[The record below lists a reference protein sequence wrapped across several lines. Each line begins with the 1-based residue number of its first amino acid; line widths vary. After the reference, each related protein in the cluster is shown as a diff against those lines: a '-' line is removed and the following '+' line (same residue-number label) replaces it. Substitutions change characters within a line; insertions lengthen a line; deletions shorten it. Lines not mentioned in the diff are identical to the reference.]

1 MASGNEAVTVKQLA
15 VALGVKPAEPLPEGY
30 TRLEYIESDGGQYI
44 DTGFKPDDQ
53 TRVRAVFDCVD
64 TNNTV
69 VFGARPKANNSE
81 LFFLLHAQD
90 TNSFRD
96 NWGTDKKA
104 VPTSSVPTSGT
115 VTVDKDK
122 NKTVFN
128 GSYTVEHPS
137 STWSSQYNLYL
148 FAGNN
153 GGELFNPTSIRLR
166 SFEVWD
172 GDEKVRESVPA
183 RRYSGHV
190 GLFDVVNNSFFVSE
204 GDSDFIAGPE
214 VPTPDVSNTEGCV
227 VTIKQFKVAT
237 AKLSGGGSGGG
248 EDWPDPLPSGY
259 TSLEYIE
266 GTGTQYIDT
275 GYFPCELTR
284 VVTAITPM
292 SGNTTNGVFGGRTD
306 NNASTFSLWCVN
318 GVFRT
323 DFDMNSQ
330 HVTTDVRVEAGVRV
344 EVDKDR
350 GTTRLG
356 SKTFTQ
362 TGMGFRSANS
372 MHVFA
377 VNPDPQA
384 PRYFRGRIE
393 TFSIYESGLLEHELV
408 PARRASDGAVG
419 MYDTVGGVFLA
430 NSGTG
435 AFKAG
440 PEGGG
445 EYPPAGLKETVLLDT
460 PSSLHTLYYQRD
472 LSAIRKVV
480 VGYTNMA
487 NVNQQFTFTY
497 EGDPT
502 GTHMSKDGYIY
513 ITFGIVGE
521 QETLVVRDITGASL
535 IRFDRVTIYEQ
546 Q

>member
-1 MASGNEAVTVKQLA
+1 MAQTGNEAVTVEQVA
-15 VALGVKPAEPLPEGY
+15 RALGVEHAEPLPEGY
-30 TRLEYIESDGGQYI
+30 TRLEYIESNGRQYI
-44 DTGFKPDDQ
+44 DTGFKPNQ
-53 TRVRAVFDCVD
+53 NTRARAVFDCVD

-69 VFGARPKANNSE
+69 VFGARPKANGSAM
-81 LFFLLHAQD
+81 FFLLHAQD
-90 TNSFRD
+90 TDSFRD
-96 NWGTDKKA
+96 DWGTDLKT

-115 VTVDKDK
+115 VEVDKDK
-122 NKTVFN
+122 NRTVFN

-153 GGELFNPTSIRLR
+153 GGVVFNPTSIRLR

-172 GDEKVRESVPA
+172 GNKKVRDMVPA
-183 RRYSGHV
+183 RRYSGHI
-190 GLFDVVNNSFFVSE
+190 GMLDVAGNSFFVSE

-214 VPTPDVSNTEGCV
+214 VAAAIVDGAEGAV
-227 VTIKQFKVAT
+227 VTLKQFKVASS
-237 AKLSGGGSGGG
+237 KLGGGG
-248 EDWPDPLPSGY
+248 EQPPASPLPSGY
-259 TSLEYIE
+259 TQLEYIE

-284 VVTAITPM
+284 VVTAITPT

-306 NNASTFSLWCVN
+306 NNVSTFSLWCVN

-323 DFDMNSQ
+323 DFDTNSQ
-330 HVTTDVRVEAGVRV
+330 HVTTDVRVETGVRV

-350 GTTRLG
+350 GTTKLG

-362 TGMGFRSANS
+362 TGTGFRAANS

-377 VNPDPQA
+377 VNPDSSGL
-384 PRYFRGRIE
+384 RYFRGRIE

-419 MYDTVGGVFLA
+419 MYDTVAGVFLA

-435 AFKAG
+435 AFKAE
-440 PEGGG
+440 PDE
-445 EYPPAGLKETVLLDT
+445 LKETVIYEGGG
-460 PSSLHTLYYQRD
+460 SGRLYLQRE
-472 LSAIRKVV
+472 LTAIRKVV
-480 VGYTNMA
+480 VEYRFQTNLSE
-487 NVNQQFTFTY
+487 FYTFTY
-497 EGDPT
+497 EGEPTGFHTSSDGKVRIHFTVVGASPTLIVEDVT
-502 GTHMSKDGYIY
+502 GTH
-513 ITFGIVGE
+513 
-521 QETLVVRDITGASL
+521 LV
-535 IRFDRVTIYEQ
+535 RFERITIYEQ

>member
-1 MASGNEAVTVKQLA
+1 MTDVVTVRQLA
-15 VALGVKPAEPLPEGY
+15 QALGVEHAEPLPAGY
-30 TRLEYIESDGGQYI
+30 TRLEYIESDGRQYI
-44 DTGFKPDDQ
+44 DTELKPDQ
-53 TRVRAVFDCVD
+53 NMRVRAVFDCVD

-69 VFGARPKANNSE
+69 VFGARPTANKSE

-96 NWGTDKKA
+96 DWGTDKKA

-122 NKTVFN
+122 NRTVFN
-128 GSYTVEHPS
+128 GSYTVEHPF

-153 GGELFNPTSIRLR
+153 GGAVFNPTSIRLR

-183 RRYSGHV
+183 RRYSGQV
-190 GLFDVVNNSFFVSE
+190 GLFDVVNNSFWVSE

-214 VPTPDVSNTEGCV
+214 VATTTVDGAEGAV
-227 VTIKQFKVAT
+227 VTLKQFSVASS
-237 AKLSGGGSGGG
+237 KLGGGG
-248 EDWPDPLPSGY
+248 EQPPASPLPSGY
-259 TSLEYIE
+259 TQLEYIE

-284 VVTAITPM
+284 VVTAITPT

-306 NNASTFSLWCVN
+306 NNVSTFSLWCLN

-323 DFDMNSQ
+323 DFDTNSQ
-330 HVTTDVRVEAGVRV
+330 HVTTNVKVEAGVRV

-362 TGMGFRSANS
+362 TGMGFRAANS

-377 VNPDPQA
+377 VNPDSNG
-384 PRYFRGRIE
+384 PRYFRGRVE
-393 TFSIYESGLLEHELV
+393 TFSIYESGLLEHELI

-419 MYDTVGGVFLA
+419 MYDTVGGAFLA

-445 EYPPAGLKETVLLDT
+445 EQPPAGLKETVIYEG
-460 PSSLHTLYYQRD
+460 SEGGRLYFQRE
-472 LSAIRKVV
+472 LTAIRKVV
-480 VGYTNMA
+480 VEYRVQ
-487 NVNQQFTFTY
+487 VNLDYLYNFTY
-497 EGDPT
+497 EGEPT
-502 GTHMSKDGYIY
+502 GSHTSSNGRIQ
-513 ITFGIVGE
+513 ITFGVVGVSPTLIVE
-521 QETLVVRDITGASL
+521 DATGASL
-535 IRFDRVTIYEQ
+535 IRFERIIIYEQ

>member
-1 MASGNEAVTVKQLA
+1 MTDVVTVRQLA
-15 VALGVKPAEPLPEGY
+15 QALGVEHAEPLPAGY
-30 TRLEYIESDGGQYI
+30 TRLEYIESDGRQYI
-44 DTGFKPDDQ
+44 DTELKPDQ
-53 TRVRAVFDCVD
+53 NMRVRAVFDCVD

-69 VFGARPKANNSE
+69 VFGARPTANKSE

-96 NWGTDKKA
+96 DWGTDKKA

-122 NKTVFN
+122 NRTVFN

-153 GGELFNPTSIRLR
+153 GGAVFNPTSIRLR

-183 RRYSGHV
+183 RRYSGQV
-190 GLFDVVNNSFFVSE
+190 GLFDVVNNSFWVSE

-214 VPTPDVSNTEGCV
+214 VATTTVDGAEGAV
-227 VTIKQFKVAT
+227 VTLKQFSVASS
-237 AKLSGGGSGGG
+237 KLGGGG
-248 EDWPDPLPSGY
+248 EQPPASPLPSGY
-259 TSLEYIE
+259 TQLEYIE

-284 VVTAITPM
+284 VVTAITPT

-306 NNASTFSLWCVN
+306 NNVSTFSLWCVN

-323 DFDMNSQ
+323 DFDTNSQ
-330 HVTTDVRVEAGVRV
+330 HVTTNVKVETGVRV

-350 GTTRLG
+350 GTTKLG

-362 TGMGFRSANS
+362 TGTGFRAANS

-377 VNPDPQA
+377 VNPDSSR
-384 PRYFRGRIE
+384 PRYFHGRIE
-393 TFSIYESGLLEHELV
+393 TFSIYESGLLKHELI
-408 PARRASDGAVG
+408 PARRDSDGAVG
-419 MYDTVGGVFLA
+419 MYDTVGGAFLA
-430 NSGTG
+430 NSGSG

-440 PEGGG
+440 PEVG
-445 EYPPAGLKETVLLDT
+445 EQPPAGLKETVIYEG
-460 PSSLHTLYYQRD
+460 SRGGTLYLTRE
-472 LSAIRKVV
+472 LTAIRKVV
-480 VGYTNMA
+480 VEYREQ
-487 NVNQQFTFTY
+487 VNLSYLYTFTY
-497 EGDPT
+497 EGEPT
-502 GTHMSKDGYIY
+502 GSHTSSNGRVQ
-513 ITFGIVGE
+513 ITFGVVGVSTALIVE
-521 QETLVVRDITGASL
+521 DATGTSL
-535 IRFDRVTIYEQ
+535 IRFERVIIYEQ

>member
-1 MASGNEAVTVKQLA
+1 MTDVVMVRQLA
-15 VALGVKPAEPLPEGY
+15 RALGVEHAEPLPAGY
-30 TRLEYIESDGGQYI
+30 TRLEYIESDGRQYI
-44 DTGFKPDDQ
+44 DTELKPDQ
-53 TRVRAVFDCVD
+53 NMRVRAVFDCVD
-64 TNNTV
+64 TKNTI
-69 VFGARPKANNSE
+69 VFGARPTANNSA
-81 LFFLLHAQD
+81 LFFLLHAED
-90 TNSFRD
+90 TDSFRD
-96 NWGTDKKA
+96 DWGSDKQS

-115 VTVDKDK
+115 VTVDKNK

-153 GGELFNPTSIRLR
+153 GGAVFNPTSIRLR

-172 GDEKVRESVPA
+172 GDKKVRESVPV

-190 GLFDVVNNSFFVSE
+190 GLLDVVNDSFWVSE

-214 VPTPDVSNTEGCV
+214 VPTSDTSDMDGCA
-227 VTIKQFKVAT
+227 VTLRQFKVA
-237 AKLSGGGSGGG
+237 AVKLSGGGGSGGG
-248 EDWPDPLPSGY
+248 EDWPDTLPSGY
-259 TSLEYIE
+259 TRLEYIE

-275 GYFPCELTR
+275 AYFPCELTR

-306 NNASTFSLWCVN
+306 NNVSTFSLWCLN

-323 DFDMNSQ
+323 DFDTNTQ
-330 HVTTDVRVEAGVRV
+330 HVTTDVRVETGVRV

-350 GTTRLG
+350 GTTKLG

-362 TGMGFRSANS
+362 TGVGFRAADS
-372 MHVFA
+372 MHLFA
-377 VNPDPQA
+377 VNPDSSG
-384 PRYFRGRIE
+384 PRYFRGCIE

-408 PARRASDGAVG
+408 PVRRASDGAVG
-419 MYDTVGGVFLA
+419 MYDTVVGAFLA

-440 PEGGG
+440 PEVA
-445 EYPPAGLKETVLLDT
+445 YDQPPAGLKETVIYEGGG
-460 PSSLHTLYYQRD
+460 SGRLYFQRQ
-472 LSAIRKVV
+472 LTAIRKVV
-480 VGYTNMA
+480 VEYREQTNLSYLY
-487 NVNQQFTFTY
+487 TFTY
-497 EGDPT
+497 EGEPT
-502 GTHMSKDGYIY
+502 GSHTSSNGRVQIS
-513 ITFGIVGE
+513 FGVVGVSPTLIVE
-521 QETLVVRDITGASL
+521 DATGASL
-535 IRFDRVTIYEQ
+535 IRFERITIYEQ

>member
-1 MASGNEAVTVKQLA
+1 M
-15 VALGVKPAEPLPEGY
+15 P
-30 TRLEYIESDGGQYI
+30 
-44 DTGFKPDDQ
+44 
-53 TRVRAVFDCVD
+53 CVD
-64 TNNTV
+64 TKNTIM
-69 VFGARPKANNSE
+69 FGARPTANNSA
-81 LFFLLHAQD
+81 LFFLLHAED
-90 TNSFRD
+90 TDSFRD
-96 NWGTDKKA
+96 DWGSDKQS
-104 VPTSSVPTSGT
+104 VPKSSVPTSGT

-122 NKTVFN
+122 NRTVFN

-153 GGELFNPTSIRLR
+153 GGAVFNPTSIRLR

-190 GLFDVVNNSFFVSE
+190 GLFDVVNNSFWVSE

-214 VPTPDVSNTEGCV
+214 VVAAPVDGAGGGAA
-227 VTIKQFKVAT
+227 VTLKQFKVA
-237 AKLSGGGSGGG
+237 AVKLSGGGSGGG

-259 TSLEYIE
+259 TRLEYIE

-275 GYFPCELTR
+275 AYFPCELTR
-284 VVTAITPM
+284 VVTAITPT

-306 NNASTFSLWCVN
+306 NNAATFSLWCLN
-318 GVFRT
+318 GVYRT
-323 DFDMNSQ
+323 DFDTNSQ
-330 HVTTDVRVEAGVRV
+330 HVTTDVKVEAGVRV

-350 GTTRLG
+350 GTTKLG
-356 SKTFTQ
+356 AKTFTQ
-362 TGMGFRSANS
+362 TGMGFRAANS
-372 MHVFA
+372 MHLFA
-377 VNPDPQA
+377 VNPDNNG

-419 MYDTVGGVFLA
+419 MYDTVAWAFLA

-440 PEGGG
+440 PEVA
-445 EYPPAGLKETVLLDT
+445 YDQPPAGLKETVIYEG
-460 PSSLHTLYYQRD
+460 SEGGTLYFQRQ
-472 LSAIRKVV
+472 LTAIRKVV
-480 VGYTNMA
+480 VEYRVQTNLSYLY
-487 NVNQQFTFTY
+487 TFTY
-497 EGDPT
+497 EGEPT
-502 GTHMSKDGYIY
+502 GSHTSRDRYVQIS
-513 ITFGIVGE
+513 FSAVGE
-521 QETLVVRDITGASL
+521 SPALIVDDATGARL
-535 IRFDRVTIYEQ
+535 IRFERITIYEQ

>member
-1 MASGNEAVTVKQLA
+1 MASGTEAVTVKQLA
-15 VALGVKPAEPLPEGY
+15 LALGVEHAEPLPEGY
-30 TRLEYIESDGGQYI
+30 TRFEYIESNGGQYI
-44 DTGFKPDDQ
+44 DTELKPDQ
-53 TRVRAVFDCVD
+53 NMRVRAVFDCVD
-64 TNNTV
+64 TKNTI
-69 VFGARPKANNSE
+69 VFGARPTANKSE
-81 LFFLLHAQD
+81 LFFLLHAED

-96 NWGTDKKA
+96 DWGSDKQS

-115 VTVDKDK
+115 VTVDKNK
-122 NKTVFN
+122 NRTVFN

-153 GGELFNPTSIRLR
+153 GGAVFNPTSIRLR

-190 GLFDVVNNSFFVSE
+190 GLLDVVNNSFLVSE

-214 VPTPDVSNTEGCV
+214 VATTTVDGAEGAV
-227 VTIKQFKVAT
+227 VTLRQFKVASS
-237 AKLSGGGSGGG
+237 KLGGGG
-248 EDWPDPLPSGY
+248 EQPPASPLPSGY
-259 TSLEYIE
+259 TQLEYIE

-284 VVTAITPM
+284 VVTAITPT
-292 SGNTTNGVFGGRTD
+292 SGNSTNGVFGGRTD
-306 NNASTFSLWCVN
+306 QNASTFSLWCVN
-318 GVFRT
+318 GVYRT
-323 DFDMNSQ
+323 DFDGAS
-330 HVTTDVRVEAGVRV
+330 HVTTTVPVSGRV

-362 TGMGFRSANS
+362 TGTGFRAANS

-377 VNPDPQA
+377 VNPDSSG

-419 MYDTVGGVFLA
+419 MYDTVVGAFLA

-440 PEGGG
+440 SEVG
-445 EYPPAGLKETVLLDT
+445 EQPPAGLKETVIYEG
-460 PSSLHTLYYQRD
+460 SESGTLYFQRE
-472 LSAIRKVV
+472 LTAIRKVV
-480 VGYTNMA
+480 VEYRVQ
-487 NVNQQFTFTY
+487 VNLSQLYTFTY
-497 EGDPT
+497 EGEPT
-502 GTHMSKDGYIY
+502 GSHTSSDGRVQISFSVVGASP
-513 ITFGIVGE
+513 TLIVE
-521 QETLVVRDITGASL
+521 DATGARL
-535 IRFDRVTIYEQ
+535 IRFERITIYEQ

>member
-1 MASGNEAVTVKQLA
+1 MATGDEAVTVEQLA
-15 VALGVKPAEPLPEGY
+15 RALGVEHAEPLPEGY
-30 TRLEYIESDGGQYI
+30 TRLEYVESNGGQYI
-44 DTGFKPDDQ
+44 DMGFKPNQ
-53 TRVRAVFDCVD
+53 NTRVRAVFDCVD
-64 TNNTV
+64 TNDTV
-69 VFGARPKANNSE
+69 MFGARPKTNDSA
-81 LFFLLHAQD
+81 LFFLLHVQD

-96 NWGTDKKA
+96 DWGTDKKA
-104 VPTSSVPTSGT
+104 VTTSSVPTSGT

-122 NKTVFN
+122 NRTVFN

-153 GGELFNPTSIRLR
+153 GGVVFNPTSIRLR

-190 GLFDVVNNSFFVSE
+190 GLLDVVNNSFLVSE

-214 VPTPDVSNTEGCV
+214 VATATVDGAEGAA
-227 VTIKQFKVAT
+227 VTLKQFKVASS
-237 AKLSGGGSGGG
+237 KLGGGG
-248 EDWPDPLPSGY
+248 EQPPASPLPSGY
-259 TSLEYIE
+259 MQLEYIE

-284 VVTAITPM
+284 VVTAITPT

-306 NNASTFSLWCVN
+306 NNVATFSLWCVN

-323 DFDMNSQ
+323 DFDTNNQ
-330 HVTTDVRVEAGVRV
+330 HVTTDVRVEAGVRI

-350 GTTRLG
+350 GTTKLG

-362 TGMGFRSANS
+362 TGTGFRSANS

-377 VNPDPQA
+377 VNPDERA

-393 TFSIYESGLLEHELV
+393 TFTIYESGLLEHELV
-408 PARRASDGAVG
+408 PARRDSDGSVG
-419 MYDTVGGVFLA
+419 MYDTVAGAFLA

-440 PEGGG
+440 PEVA
-445 EYPPAGLKETVLLDT
+445 YDQPPAGLKEVVLHDGIDLGFESEFPFELDVSKVRSAT
-460 PSSLHTLYYQRD
+460 AKYRFEGSSTYWT
-472 LSAIRKVV
+472 
-480 VGYTNMA
+480 YTY
-487 NVNQQFTFTY
+487 TG
-497 EGDPT
+497 EPT
-502 GTHMSKDGYIY
+502 GTHWDKQLGQ
-513 ITFGIVGE
+513 TNENCGFRFNTG
-521 QETLVVRDITGASL
+521 QLVLLLGSGVYANYVS
-535 IRFDRVTIYEQ
+535 VMMAQ
-546 Q
+546 